1 MSGMR
6 RVLAHRV
13 VHAGRVYRLAI
24 ADISG
29 PEIVVEPFSV
39 ETAGTPFVDGTVFIL
54 SASSMTHAPEWAGMR
69 QKRCLQQ
76 CRKYLIV
83 FRIRFPALNCSDS

>member
-39 ETAGTPFVDGTVFIL
+39 ETAGTPFAYFVIL
-54 SASSMTHAPEWAGMR
+54 SQRAVCIKESMVRCNQNIRTAKFIYNNTH
-69 QKRCLQQ
+69 K
-76 CRKYLIV
+76 V
-83 FRIRFPALNCSDS
+83 FQL

>member
-6 RVLAHRV
+6 RVLAHRG
-13 VHAGRVYRLAI
+13 VHAGKVYRLAI

-54 SASSMTHAPEWAGMR
+54 SASSMTYAPEWAGNASEAVLAAVPEILD
-69 QKRCLQQ
+69 C
-76 CRKYLIV
+76 I
-83 FRIRFPALNCSDS
+83 PDSIPGIKLL

>member
-39 ETAGTPFVDGTVFIL
+39 VQLQPHKLSWPFDESVQR
-54 SASSMTHAPEWAGMR
+54 AE
-69 QKRCLQQ
+69 
-76 CRKYLIV
+76 
-83 FRIRFPALNCSDS
+83 